1 MSERRDKPEVSI
13 VIPVGVRHADVT
25 ALYANYKAGFAELGR
40 TYEVIFV
47 LDGRHADVSEGL
59 AELQRCGEPILI
71 VSLTKAFGEA
81 TALMAGFEEARGPIV
96 MTLPAYHQVE
106 STAIPALVQALST
119 CDLAIGRRWP
129 RSGSPLESVRRA
141 VFHRAVRWMSGLGF
155 SDLGCCARAMKR
167 QVVEELHLYGDQHR
181 FLAVLAHRLGFRVN
195 EITVRQSPQDRF
207 AGRYRVREYFHRA
220 LDLMTV
226 LFLVRFTKKP
236 LRFFGMIGLT
246 LTGIGVAVL
255 LGLIIARV
263 GFGHALAD
271 RPALLLSSLLV
282 VLGLQLFALG
292 LIGELIIFTHARDI
306 KDHQIESIIH
316 FDDATA
322 EAPSESAAQDRVAM
336 G

>member
-1 MSERRDKPEVSI
+1 MNERQDKPEVSI
-13 VIPVGVRHADVT
+13 VIPVGARHADVT
-25 ALYANYKAGFAELGR
+25 ALYSDYKAGFEELGR

-47 LDGRHADVSEGL
+47 LDGRYAKVFEGL
-59 AELQRCGEPILI
+59 AELQRRGEPILI

-81 TALMAGFEEARGPIV
+81 TALMAGFEEARGAII

-106 STAIPALVQALST
+106 SSAIPALVEALST
-119 CDLAIGRRWP
+119 SDLAIGRRWP
-129 RSGSPLESVRRA
+129 RSGGPLESVRRA
-141 VFHRAVRWMSGLGF
+141 VFHHAVSWMSGLAF

-167 QVVEELHLYGDQHR
+167 RVVEELHLYGDQHR

-195 EITVRQSPQDRF
+195 EITVRQSPLDRF
-207 AGRYRVREYFHRA
+207 EGRYRVREYFHRA

-306 KDHQIESIIH
+306 KDHQIESIIQ
-316 FDDATA
+316 FDGPAAQVASD
-322 EAPSESAAQDRVAM
+322 SAAQDRVAI